1 MKSKFLPAL
10 LLSIVVMAGTTTIS
24 DVFAQTNTEKLTTV
38 VNTTDDTNSVVKM
51 IQEALSSLMASIDA
65 LTGSV
70 DQLSSD
76 VSASNA
82 EITSKLT
89 NIEAAMAAGAN
100 LATAI
105 DDLADELDEIMT
117 AVEHVDEHVAS
128 LGDSGDL
135 QGAFNDLSSS
145 TNTRINALEENVNQK
160 LDALQTQLSSI
171 SENLGVVQETVAPD
185 PSATAIPSLMNEVE
199 NNVIKASFYA
209 KQFAASNN
217 EGAISTWPKN
227 NDYGLEY
234 DFTFSCD
241 KPVLVDTVTVE
252 AAGPLDDDST
262 PTVAGITTTPAA
274 HGYGHPILVQHYDT
288 DTTTTRTVDNAGG
301 EVVLDPATTIK
312 VNGRTL
318 VDTNFEVTADNN
330 VAYIQPAN
338 FELMHLNPGQTLN
351 FKTEVNFRAYADIE
365 NPLFNAAAGETPSDT
380 AQKYGIINA
389 TGGTGLAYYPAG
401 GIASSDAD
409 TTPGTPDLMI
419 NTFANLTNGNSTEL
433 EDFDFDIFKVN
444 VDYISLS
451 GSNAECALSLPDDP
465 TTYPKKDTLLIN
477 LAATG
482 DGLIKNFEAMVDCND
497 RPTRIIG
504 NELRASHA
512 VGDSAVAASNLKIEA
527 GGQSMSFKLTT
538 GETLERA
545 STTQPASLSFDSG
558 NIVISGQVPQ
568 VSGVLLSL
576 TYHTAAGNTCS
587 IVTQ

>member
-1 MKSKFLPAL
+1 
-10 LLSIVVMAGTTTIS
+10 
-24 DVFAQTNTEKLTTV
+24 
-38 VNTTDDTNSVVKM
+38 
-51 IQEALSSLMASIDA
+51 
-65 LTGSV
+65 
-70 DQLSSD
+70 
-76 VSASNA
+76 
-82 EITSKLT
+82 
-89 NIEAAMAAGAN
+89 
-100 LATAI
+100 
-105 DDLADELDEIMT
+105 
-117 AVEHVDEHVAS
+117 
-128 LGDSGDL
+128 
-135 QGAFNDLSSS
+135 
-145 TNTRINALEENVNQK
+145 
-160 LDALQTQLSSI
+160 
-171 SENLGVVQETVAPD
+171 
-185 PSATAIPSLMNEVE
+185 MNEVQ

-209 KQFAASNN
+209 KQFASTNN
-217 EGAISTWPKN
+217 EGAIGAWPKN

-252 AAGPLDDDST
+252 AAGPLKDNSA
-262 PTVAGITTTPAA
+262 PTVAGITTTPPA

-288 DTTTTRTVDNAGG
+288 DTTDTATPDTTAM
-301 EVVLDPATTIK
+301 VLDPATTIK

-318 VDTNFEVTADNN
+318 VDTDFEVSADNN

-338 FELMHLNPGQTLN
+338 FELMHLNPGQALN
-351 FKTEVNFRAYADIE
+351 FKTEVNFRAYTDVE
-365 NPLFNAAAGETPSDT
+365 SPQFNSAEDDSLAA
-380 AQKYGIINA
+380 KYGITGEQANA
-389 TGGTGLAYYPAG
+389 NVPYYPVKG
-401 GIASSDAD
+401 SVEHDNSGDDVID
-409 TTPGTPDLMI
+409 TTI

-482 DGLIKNFEAMVDCND
+482 DGLIKNFEATVDCNNQ
-497 RPTRIIG
+497 PTRIVG
-504 NELRASHA
+504 SELRASHA

-527 GGQSMSFKLTT
+527 GGESMSFKLTT
-538 GETLERA
+538 GETLDPA

>member
-10 LLSIVVMAGTTTIS
+10 LLSIVVIAGTTTIS

-76 VSASNA
+76 VSSSNA
-82 EITSKLT
+82 EITSKLSD
-89 NIEAAMAAGAN
+89 IEAAMAAGASLAIAIDN
-100 LATAI
+100 LANEI
-105 DDLADELDEIMT
+105 DAVKD
-117 AVEHVDEHVAS
+117 AVEHVDEHIES
-128 LGDSGDL
+128 MGDSSDL
-135 QGAFNDLSSS
+135 QATVDDLSTS
-145 TNTRINALEENVNQK
+145 TNARLNALEENMNQK

-185 PSATAIPSLMNEVE
+185 PSATAIPSLMNEVQ

-209 KQFAASNN
+209 KQFAATNN
-217 EGAISTWPKN
+217 EGAIGTWPKN
-227 NDYGLEY
+227 ADAYGLEY

-252 AAGPLDDDST
+252 AAGPLDDVSA
-262 PTVAGITTTPAA
+262 PTDATDNSIDAND
-274 HGYGHPILVQHYDT
+274 GYGHPITAQQYYDGT
-288 DTTTTRTVDNAGG
+288 DATL
-301 EVVLDPATTIK
+301 LDPATTIK

-318 VDTNFEVTADNN
+318 VDTNFEVSADNN

-338 FELMHLNPGQTLN
+338 FELMHLNPGQPLN
-351 FKTEVNFRAYADIE
+351 FKTVINFRAYTDYQI
-365 NPLFNAAAGETPSDT
+365 PQFNNASGVTGSLLST
-380 AQKYGIINA
+380 YGISEA
-389 TGGTGLAYYPAG
+389 DVAGLNIPYYPTMGSHAVN
-401 GIASSDAD
+401 D
-409 TTPGTPDLMI
+409 TFSLD
-419 NTFANLTNGNSTEL
+419 TFANLTNGNSTQL
-433 EDFDFDIFKVN
+433 EHFDFDIFKVN

-482 DGLIKNFEAMVDCND
+482 DGLIKNFEATVDCND
-497 RPTRIIG
+497 RPTRIVG

-527 GGQSMSFKLTT
+527 GGQSMS
-538 GETLERA
+538 
-545 STTQPASLSFDSG
+545 
-558 NIVISGQVPQ
+558 
-568 VSGVLLSL
+568 
-576 TYHTAAGNTCS
+576 
-587 IVTQ
+587 

>member
-1 MKSKFLPAL
+1 
-10 LLSIVVMAGTTTIS
+10 MAGTTTIS

-51 IQEALSSLMASIDA
+51 IQEALSSLMASIDV

-89 NIEAAMAAGAN
+89 NIEAAMAASAN

-128 LGDSGDL
+128 LGNSGDL
-135 QGAFNDLSSS
+135 QAAFNDLSSS

-160 LDALQTQLSSI
+160 LDNLQTQLSSI
-171 SENLGVVQETVAPD
+171 SENLGVVQKTVAPD

-209 KQFAASNN
+209 KQFAVTNN
-217 EGAISTWPKN
+217 EGAIDAWPKN
-227 NDYGLEY
+227 ADAYGLEY

-252 AAGPLDDDST
+252 AAGPLDGVSA
-262 PTVAGITTTPAA
+262 PTKNTNNAITNNY
-274 HGYGHPILVQHYDT
+274 GYGHPILAQRYDDGT
-288 DTTTTRTVDNAGG
+288 AADVEDLA
-301 EVVLDPATTIK
+301 PATTIK

-318 VDTNFEVTADNN
+318 VDTNFEVSADNN
-330 VAYIQPAN
+330 VAYIQPVD
-338 FELMHLNPGQTLN
+338 FDLMHLNPGQSLN
-351 FKTEVNFRAYADIE
+351 FKTVVNFRAYTDVA
-365 NPLFNAAAGETPSDT
+365 NPAFTIKTSPEDT
-380 AQKYGIINA
+380 DPAVKYGTND
-389 TGGTGLAYYPAG
+389 TSSVPYYPTKG
-401 GIASSDAD
+401 GEHKLNDEQS
-409 TTPGTPDLMI
+409 I
-419 NTFANLTNGNSTEL
+419 NIYANLTNGNSTEL

-482 DGLIKNFEAMVDCND
+482 DGLIKNFEATVDCNNQ
-497 RPTRIIG
+497 PTRIVG

-527 GGQSMSFKLTT
+527 GGQSMSFKLT
-538 GETLERA
+538 ETEELERA

-558 NIVISGQVPQ
+558 TIKISGQVPQ

>member
-1 MKSKFLPAL
+1 
-10 LLSIVVMAGTTTIS
+10 
-24 DVFAQTNTEKLTTV
+24 
-38 VNTTDDTNSVVKM
+38 
-51 IQEALSSLMASIDA
+51 
-65 LTGSV
+65 
-70 DQLSSD
+70 
-76 VSASNA
+76 
-82 EITSKLT
+82 
-89 NIEAAMAAGAN
+89 
-100 LATAI
+100 
-105 DDLADELDEIMT
+105 
-117 AVEHVDEHVAS
+117 
-128 LGDSGDL
+128 
-135 QGAFNDLSSS
+135 
-145 TNTRINALEENVNQK
+145 
-160 LDALQTQLSSI
+160 
-171 SENLGVVQETVAPD
+171 
-185 PSATAIPSLMNEVE
+185 MNEVE

-209 KQFAASNN
+209 KQFAATNN
-217 EGAISTWPKN
+217 EGAIGNWPKN
-227 NDYGLEY
+227 NDYGLGY

-241 KPVLVDTVTVE
+241 KPVLVDTVTIE
-252 AAGPLDDDST
+252 AAGPLTDVKNGDNADNNN
-262 PTVAGITTTPAA
+262 GITDAL
-274 HGYGHPILVQHYDT
+274 GYGHPITARQYD
-288 DTTTTRTVDNAGG
+288 GG
-301 EVVLDPATTIK
+301 ATADDVEVLDPATTIK

-318 VDTNFEVTADNN
+318 VDTNFDTGSTE
-330 VAYIQPAN
+330 VAYIQPAD

-351 FKTEVNFRAYADIE
+351 FKTEVNFRAYTDVVHPQLNHTNADEGSLLPKYDIT
-365 NPLFNAAAGETPSDT
+365 AAP
-380 AQKYGIINA
+380 
-389 TGGTGLAYYPAG
+389 TGDFTQIAYYPERGSGAVN
-401 GIASSDAD
+401 
-409 TTPGTPDLMI
+409 GTVSID
-419 NTFANLTNGNSTEL
+419 TFANLTNGNSTEL